1 MLSEDELIK
10 QCKKGDRKAQKY
22 LYDKYAPSMFALCQR
37 YMTTTEEAEDAL
49 ITGFTLIF
57 SKLDTYKKE
66 GSFEGWMKRIMVNN
80 AISCLRTNEK
90 YKNLEDEQYLE
101 NMGSETPS
109 PQQRLEAHEIVKKI
123 QSLPI
128 GYRTVFNLVVVEG
141 YTYEETAKMMN
152 INIGTVRS
160 QLNRAR
166 KELQKQ
172 LKMYRD

>member
-10 QCKKGDRKAQKY
+10 QCKKGDRKAQKH
-22 LYDKYAPSMFALCQR
+22 LYDKYAPVLFALCQR
-37 YMTTTEEAEDAL
+37 YMATTEEAEDAF

-57 SKLDTYKKE
+57 SKLDTYKNE
-66 GSFEGWMKRIMVNN
+66 GSFEGWMKKIMINN

-90 YKNLEDEQYLE
+90 YKHLEDEQCLE
-101 NMGSETPS
+101 NMGSEVPS
-109 PQQRLEAHEIVKKI
+109 PQQKLEAQEIVEKI
-123 QSLPI
+123 QNLPV

-172 LKMYRD
+172 LQIYRD

>member
-10 QCKKGDRKAQKY
+10 QCKKGDRKAQKL
-22 LYDKYAPSMFALCQR
+22 LYDKYAPALFALCQR
-37 YMTTTEEAEDAL
+37 YMATIEEAEDAF

-57 SKLDTYKKE
+57 SKLDTYRNE
-66 GSFEGWMKRIMVNN
+66 GSFEGWIKRIMINN
-80 AISCLRTNEK
+80 AISCLRVNEK
-90 YKNLEDEQYLE
+90 YKYQEDEQYLE
-101 NMGSETPS
+101 NVDSNMEN
-109 PQQRLEAHEIVKKI
+109 PQQIIETQEIVQKI

-141 YTYEETAKMMN
+141 YTYEETAKILN

-166 KELQKQ
+166 KELQKK
-172 LKMYRD
+172 LKMYKN